1 METHPTHIGSNSAG
15 LYVHI
20 PYCRRKCHY
29 CSFHSV
35 PLQDQDPRPLVEAL
49 LTEMNAY
56 PLGNV
61 TTAYVGGGSPT
72 RLPQPALDALLKG
85 IQQACPS
92 LQEWTLEC
100 NPGETTQARLRQVL
114 DLGVNRLSFGVQSLH
129 AGELTTLGRAH
140 SPDQAKQAIQDAQS
154 LGCTNVSM
162 DLIFAIPDSTLDTW
176 GQTLTEALDLGVQHL
191 SAYSLSYEP
200 GTALDAHRQSGAL
213 QAIDEGTDRAMYEMA
228 IDTLTAAG
236 YEHYEISNFARPGY
250 ACQHNLGTW
259 HNRPFLGIGPG
270 AASYWQGNRRQNT
283 TDIDTYCHQ
292 IATNGRPWAE
302 EYRPPAEDRLC
313 ETAVLGLR
321 TLEGIDLGR
330 FFRQTGS
337 DFWQTFG
344 RVAQPHLQQGLLEHK
359 ENRVY
364 LTPQA
369 LPIADT
375 VLCDFAAF

>member
-1 METHPTHIGSNSAG
+1 
-15 LYVHI
+15 
-20 PYCRRKCHY
+20 
-29 CSFHSV
+29 
-35 PLQDQDPRPLVEAL
+35 
-49 LTEMNAY
+49 MNAY

-72 RLPQPALDALLKG
+72 QLPQPALDALLKG

-162 DLIFAIPDSTLDTW
+162 DLIFAIPNSTLDTW
-176 GQTLTEALDLGVQHL
+176 RQTLTAALDLGVQHL

-200 GTALDAHRQSGAL
+200 GTALDARRQSGAL
-213 QAIDEGTDRAMYEMA
+213 QAIDEETDRTMYEMA

-259 HNRPFLGIGPG
+259 HNHPFLGIGPG